1 MVLVVS
7 SLQSQ
12 LWVLPISNLYLKD
25 ASEAFQVKMSN
36 KESYYLA
43 YWTQKTIPIMYIDA
57 MTTSP
62 LAGDWR
68 LESRYGASLGGTL
81 CYINNPTL
89 RLFSHTCLHISRTR
103 LHTTSDDNQT
113 RRHKKQKQDKHHH
126 HGGAARPSSGMD
138 LMNPCRLRGGRP
150 CACSFLCRRRS
161 N

>member
-1 MVLVVS
+1 
-7 SLQSQ
+7 
-12 LWVLPISNLYLKD
+12 
-25 ASEAFQVKMSN
+25 MSN
-36 KESYYLA
+36 KESYLA

-57 MTTSP
+57 MPTSP

-68 LESRYGASLGGTL
+68 LESKYGASLGGTL

-103 LHTTSDDNQT
+103 LDTTSDDVQM

-126 HGGAARPSSGMD
+126 HGGAACPSSGMDLMNPCRWRGMD

-150 CACSFLCRRRS
+150 CTCSILCGRRS

>member
-1 MVLVVS
+1 MVS

-12 LWVLPISNLYLKD
+12 LWVLPNSNLYLKD

-36 KESYYLA
+36 KESYLA

-81 CYINNPTL
+81 CYINNP
-89 RLFSHTCLHISRTR
+89 
-103 LHTTSDDNQT
+103 
-113 RRHKKQKQDKHHH
+113 KQKQDKHHH

-138 LMNPCRLRGGRP
+138 LMNPCHLRGGRP
-150 CACSFLCRRRS
+150 CTCSILCGRRS